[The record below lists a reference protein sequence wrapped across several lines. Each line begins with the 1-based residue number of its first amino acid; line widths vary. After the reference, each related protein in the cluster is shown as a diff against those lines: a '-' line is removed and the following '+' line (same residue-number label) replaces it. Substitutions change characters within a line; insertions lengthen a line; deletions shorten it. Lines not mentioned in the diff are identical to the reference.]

1 MVAAIGELQERL
13 KDPDATF
20 TTQEVNDLLDWTLI
34 NAQKDAYQTA
44 KVATAIQEAKMV
56 SESAIRSMER
66 IEGLWESSPMAPT
79 LQVVSYEQ

>member
-20 TTQEVNDLLDWTLI
+20 TTQEVNDLLDWTLV
-34 NAQKDAYQTA
+34 NAQKDAYQAA
-44 KVATAIQEAKMV
+44 KVAAAIQEARTV

-66 IEGLWESSPMAPT
+66 IEELWESSPMAPT
-79 LQVVSYEQ
+79 LQVVRYEQ